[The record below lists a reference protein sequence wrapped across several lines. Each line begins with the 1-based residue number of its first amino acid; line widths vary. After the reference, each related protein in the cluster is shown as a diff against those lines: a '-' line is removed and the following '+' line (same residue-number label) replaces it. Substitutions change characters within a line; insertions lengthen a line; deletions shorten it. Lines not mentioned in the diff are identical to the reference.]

1 MSHLP
6 DQASDS
12 GHGLTVVRRIEFCA
26 GHRLLGHEGKCAGL
40 HGHNYVA
47 EFHVAGD
54 ALDAIGRVVDFAAIK
69 DALKGW
75 IDEKWDHGFL
85 LWEQDE
91 AAIRAVRSVEP
102 WKLYTFA
109 RNPTAEVLAAF
120 LLSRA
125 CPELLAPLGVRCVRV
140 ELWET
145 PNCRAVA
152 SL

>member
-1 MSHLP
+1 MNES
-6 DQASDS
+6 S
-12 GHGLTVVRRIEFCA
+12 LTVVRRIEFCA
-26 GHRLLGHEGKCAGL
+26 GHRLLGHEGKCAAL

-47 EFHVAGD
+47 EFHIVAD
-54 ALDAIGRVVDFAAIK
+54 RLDAVGRVVDFAAIK

-75 IDEKWDHGFL
+75 IDSRWDHGFL

-91 AAIRAVRSVEP
+91 RAIAAVRSVEP
-102 WKLYTFA
+102 CKLFA
-109 RNPTAEVLAAF
+109 LPRNPTAEVLAAF
-120 LLSRA
+120 LLDRV
-125 CPELLAPLGVRCVRV
+125 CPELLGPLGVRCVRV